1 MTALQ
6 IQAFARDV
14 RRENALITGSELSF
28 FRELFQFFGDDC
40 AARQKHW
47 QPRSDIIVENEQFQ
61 FPAELAMI
69 ALLRFLEHREVV
81 VEFLFGF
88 ERRAVNALKLR
99 IFFVALVIRARHGGQ
114 LECADV
120 SRAHHVRPGAEIDEL
135 AVAIERNLFVCRNVF
150 DDVEFE
156 FAGLGSFAQTQ
167 QAGLFCRA
175 RALRLV
181 KLRFFRTDDSP

>member
-1 MTALQ
+1 
-6 IQAFARDV
+6 
-14 RRENALITGSELSF
+14 
-28 FRELFQFFGDDC
+28 
-40 AARQKHW
+40 
-47 QPRSDIIVENEQFQ
+47 
-61 FPAELAMI
+61 MI

-88 ERRAVNALKLR
+88 ERRAVNALELR
-99 IFFVALVIRARHGGQ
+99 IFFVALVVRAGDGGQ

-120 SRAHHVRPGAEIDEL
+120 SRAHHVRPGAEIDEI
-135 AVAIERNLFVCRNVF
+135 AVAIERNLFVGRNVF

-181 KLRFFRTDDSP
+181 ETSIRSNGWFALISFFISASIFSKSSGEMRWGRSTS